1 MPWEIVQDD
10 PACPASRPFGVH
22 KVGDGELEGCH
33 ASYADA
39 DDQMSALYMAESE
52 DDERA
57 ADDTY
62 EPPQGVQDA
71 AARALEWIAEGLA
84 GDGFTDVGRARASQL
99 AAGEPVSRET
109 IGRMANY
116 FGRHAS
122 DRDAEGFNSGEEGY
136 PTPGRVA
143 WDAWGGDPGR
153 TWSTGIIDAERS
165 DDMNERNG
173 EEGIYP
179 VTPRQLAQYEAIE
192 SVVDLFGPY
201 TQGVGADGSHYVA
214 ESPFADEGMVCS
226 SCIFYEGPRGCEVV
240 EGDIAPEGICKLWII
255 PAELLPA
262 AADEPMADVV
272 PMPMME
278 TPTMESMIEYERS
291 EHGVTVPD
299 REVRHVHNL
308 ELRQTEDGMPVVE
321 GYATVYDYAYD
332 IAGGPDMGGF
342 TEVIAPGAA
351 KKSAMEADVRLLA
364 NHEGLPLARTK
375 SGTLEL
381 ESDDIGLK
389 VRATLDP
396 SNPTA
401 AEVRSAMERGD
412 VDQMSFAFRV
422 VRDEWNK
429 DYSERTIS
437 EVKLYDVSVVT
448 YPANPATVV
457 KLRSEDKPAETT
469 DDAPKAGGLSVAQ
482 ARRLASVDASK
493 RRR

>member
-1 MPWEIVQDD
+1 
-10 PACPASRPFGVH
+10 
-22 KVGDGELEGCH
+22 
-33 ASYADA
+33 
-39 DDQMSALYMAESE
+39 MAESE

-278 TPTMESMIEYERS
+278 TPTMESMTEYERS

-422 VRDEWNK
+422 VRDDWNK
-429 DYSERTIS
+429 DYSERIIS

>member
-52 DDERA
+52 DDQRA

-71 AARALEWIAEGLA
+71 AQRALEWIAEGLA

-99 AAGEPVSRET
+99 ANGEPVSRET

-122 DRDAEGFNSGEEGY
+122 DRDAEGFNSGEDGY

-143 WDAWGGDPGR
+143 WDAWGGDAGR
-153 TWSTGIIDAERS
+153 TWSQGIIDAEEASSMDRGEHDMDAYHRT
-165 DDMNERNG
+165 DD
-173 EEGIYP
+173 
-179 VTPRQLAQYEAIE
+179 
-192 SVVDLFGPY
+192 
-201 TQGVGADGSHYVA
+201 
-214 ESPFADEGMVCS
+214 
-226 SCIFYEGPRGCEVV
+226 
-240 EGDIAPEGICKLWII
+240 
-255 PAELLPA
+255 
-262 AADEPMADVV
+262 
-272 PMPMME
+272 
-278 TPTMESMIEYERS
+278 
-291 EHGVTVPD
+291 GVTVPD
-299 REVRHVHNL
+299 REVRRVERL
-308 ELRQTEDGMPVVE
+308 ELRQSEDGLPVLE
-321 GYATVYDYAYD
+321 GYATVYDYRYD
-332 IAGGPDMGGF
+332 IGGGPDMGGF
-342 TEVIAPGAA
+342 TEVIARGAA
-351 KKSAMEADVRLLA
+351 TKSAQEADVRLLA
-364 NHEGLPLARTK
+364 NHTGLPLARSK

-381 ESDDIGLK
+381 SSDDIGLK

-396 SNPTA
+396 SNPA
-401 AEVRSAMERGD
+401 AQEVRSAMERGD

-422 VRDEWNK
+422 VRDQWNA

-437 EVKLYDVSVVT
+437 EVKLFDVSVVT

-457 KLRSEDKPAETT
+457 KLRGDDQPAE
-469 DDAPKAGGLSVAQ
+469 DAAEDEPKASGRSVAQ
-482 ARRLASVDASK
+482 ARRQASVDASK

>member
-1 MPWEIVQDD
+1 MPWEIVADD
-10 PACPASRPFGVH
+10 PACPMSRPYGVH
-22 KVGDGELEGCH
+22 KVADDELEGCH
-33 ASYADA
+33 ASRQDA
-39 DDQMSALYMAESE
+39 EDQVAALNIAESE
-52 DDERA
+52 DDRA
-57 ADDTY
+57 MDDTY

-71 AARALEWIAEGLA
+71 AQRALDWIAEGFA

-153 TWSTGIIDAERS
+153 TWSTGIIDAEEASSMDRGEHLMDAYHRT
-165 DDMNERNG
+165 DD
-173 EEGIYP
+173 
-179 VTPRQLAQYEAIE
+179 
-192 SVVDLFGPY
+192 
-201 TQGVGADGSHYVA
+201 
-214 ESPFADEGMVCS
+214 
-226 SCIFYEGPRGCEVV
+226 
-240 EGDIAPEGICKLWII
+240 
-255 PAELLPA
+255 
-262 AADEPMADVV
+262 
-272 PMPMME
+272 
-278 TPTMESMIEYERS
+278 
-291 EHGVTVPD
+291 GVTVPD

>member
-71 AARALEWIAEGLA
+71 AQRALDWIAEGLA

-99 AAGEPVSRET
+99 ANGEPVSRET

-122 DRDAEGFNSGEEGY
+122 DRDAEGFNSGEDGY

-153 TWSTGIIDAERS
+153 TWSTGIIDAEEASSMDRGEHLMDAYHRT
-165 DDMNERNG
+165 DD
-173 EEGIYP
+173 
-179 VTPRQLAQYEAIE
+179 
-192 SVVDLFGPY
+192 
-201 TQGVGADGSHYVA
+201 
-214 ESPFADEGMVCS
+214 
-226 SCIFYEGPRGCEVV
+226 
-240 EGDIAPEGICKLWII
+240 
-255 PAELLPA
+255 
-262 AADEPMADVV
+262 
-272 PMPMME
+272 
-278 TPTMESMIEYERS
+278 
-291 EHGVTVPD
+291 GVTVPD

-308 ELRQTEDGMPVVE
+308 ELRQTDDGMPVVE

-422 VRDEWNK
+422 VRDDWNK
-429 DYSERTIS
+429 DYSERIIS

>member
-1 MPWEIVQDD
+1 VE
-10 PACPASRPFGVH
+10 
-22 KVGDGELEGCH
+22 
-33 ASYADA
+33 
-39 DDQMSALYMAESE
+39 
-52 DDERA
+52 
-57 ADDTY
+57 
-62 EPPQGVQDA
+62 
-71 AARALEWIAEGLA
+71 
-84 GDGFTDVGRARASQL
+84 
-99 AAGEPVSRET
+99 
-109 IGRMANY
+109 
-116 FGRHAS
+116 
-122 DRDAEGFNSGEEGY
+122 
-136 PTPGRVA
+136 

-278 TPTMESMIEYERS
+278 TPTMESMTEYERS

-308 ELRQTEDGMPVVE
+308 ELRQTDDGMPVVE

-364 NHEGLPLARTK
+364 NHEGLPMARTK